1 MGEELHEIVQNSS
14 NEEYRENKQSD
25 GSNVE
30 RDKEG
35 DETEESAVQGD
46 VDGRKNKKLPL
57 LHVQSIRIFHIS
69 LEENGGKSMCCYQK
83 ETMRISKVVQLF
95 TSKKMVEEH
104 CSVHSI
110 KICKGSSCIAAL
122 SLSFGIK
129 GRTVLNTTPYHFTT
143 SKEPHYQLNKAVGCL

>member
-1 MGEELHEIVQNSS
+1 MFHFCVLFAVCYGVTLVKLLHYWHIIVGETYFVGEELHEIVQNSS

-69 LEENGGKSMCCYQK
+69 LEQSGVKKHLLLWKGNCGNFKSGPTIYQ
-83 ETMRISKVVQLF
+83 
-95 TSKKMVEEH
+95 
-104 CSVHSI
+104 
-110 KICKGSSCIAAL
+110 
-122 SLSFGIK
+122 
-129 GRTVLNTTPYHFTT
+129 
-143 SKEPHYQLNKAVGCL
+143 